1 MPTRRAFLSTL
12 LLTCIA
18 VAAVFTLAGCGGD
31 EPVSELKT
39 VAEYFPIKIGDQT
52 ARLQLAVEPAEQKLG
67 LMGRTTLGADDG
79 MLFLYGH
86 PQQMSFWMHNTL
98 LPLDIGFFDTKGE
111 LREVR
116 QMIPNDQRSVKSRS
130 AEILIAIEMNQNW
143 YRERGVKL
151 GAKLD
156 LVALKAALKSRG
168 VEPRRVGLE

>member
-1 MPTRRAFLSTL
+1 MTTRRAFLPVL
-12 LLTCIA
+12 LFACAA
-18 VAAVFTLAGCGGD
+18 VAAAFALAGCGGS
-31 EPVSELKT
+31 ERAPELKT
-39 VAEYFPIKIGDQT
+39 VAEYFPIKIGSQT
-52 ARLQLAVEPAEQKLG
+52 ARLQLAVEPAEQKIG

-79 MLFLYGH
+79 MLFLYGR

-98 LPLDIGFFDTKGE
+98 VPLDIGFFDAKGE

-130 AEILIAIEMNQNW
+130 AEILIAIEMNQHW

-156 LVALKAALKSRG
+156 LVALKAALKARG